1 MLEEMLKLDADIEV
15 AGSAGTGGQALELV
29 KLQKPDILLMDIQMP
44 GMTGIEALKQV
55 KAISPGTRVVML
67 TTFEDVESITA
78 SFEAGADG
86 YLVKDMKQDVLI
98 MAVKC
103 IYHNLV
109 LMHREAYQS
118 LFSTRRTPADKA
130 SDRINVGD
138 ISFDRTDILLMKQIA
153 NGRSNKEIALML
165 NYSEGTVK
173 NRVSRLLSMTGLSDR
188 TQISVFALKN
198 NLI

>member
-1 MLEEMLKLDADIEV
+1 MLL
-15 AGSAGTGGQALELV
+15 
-29 KLQKPDILLMDIQMP
+29 DIQMP
-44 GMTGIEALKQV
+44 EMTGIEALKEI
-55 KAISPGTRVVML
+55 KACSPCTKVVML
-67 TTFEDVESITA
+67 TTFEDIESITA

-98 MAVKC
+98 MAIKC

-109 LMHREAYQS
+109 ILHREAYS
-118 LFSTRRTPADKA
+118 ILFPSRRTSAEKS
-130 SDRINVGD
+130 SDRIMVGD
-138 ISFDRTDILLMKQIA
+138 VSFDRTDILLMKQIA